1 MLGSKQSQAATGRG
15 KPAKSRKANPSPL
28 ATFSE
33 PHVIRALEYAR
44 AVVAGTIPAGKYV
57 VKACQRQLDDLARVG
72 WRYRFDEA
80 RGARVCN
87 FIECLAHIK
96 GPLAGQK
103 IRLEPWQSFILTTC
117 WGWLDRDSG
126 KRRFRRG
133 YTEVP
138 RGNGKSA
145 LSSGIGLYMLSAD
158 GEGGAEVYSAATTRD
173 QARIVFRDA
182 QQMARKAPDLS
193 SQLGVTVAAHN
204 IHVLKTASKFEA
216 LSAEGSSLDGL
227 NIHCAIVDELHAH
240 KTRTVYDVI
249 ETGTGKRP
257 QSLLWVITT
266 AGSDRSGICYEVRT
280 YLARVL
286 DGVVEDDSQFGIIYG
301 LDETDNWQNEAS
313 WRKANPNWGVS
324 VMPEVVAQLAN
335 KAMQL
340 PSAQNNF
347 LTKHLNTWVNADSAW
362 LPPESWAACADPSLT
377 LEDFAGEECI
387 VGLDLAT
394 KTDIAA
400 KSYLFRRVVDGL
412 PHYYLFGAYY
422 LPEAAL
428 TDGRNASYAG
438 WEISGR
444 LTSTPGDVTDF
455 GLIEADILADASRFK
470 VREVAFDPWQAT
482 DLAQRLQA
490 NGAAMVEYR
499 ATVQNF
505 SAPMKEL
512 AALVLQK
519 RLHHDGCPALAWMVS
534 NVVCHLDVK
543 ENVYPRKERPENKID
558 GVVSA
563 IMALGRWIISSEPDV
578 SVYER
583 RGMLLI

>member
-1 MLGSKQSQAATGRG
+1 M
-15 KPAKSRKANPSPL
+15 
-28 ATFSE
+28 
-33 PHVIRALEYAR
+33 
-44 AVVAGTIPAGKYV
+44 AGEIPAGRYV
-57 VKACQRQLDDLARVG
+57 RKACQRQLDDLARPA

-80 RGARVCN
+80 KAARVCK

-96 GPLAGQK
+96 GPLAGEK
-103 IRLEPWQSFILTTC
+103 IRLEPWQSFILTTV
-117 WGWLDRDSG
+117 WGWVDRDSG

-145 LSSGIGLYMLSAD
+145 LSSGIGLYMLAAD

-182 QQMARKAPDLS
+182 QQMARKAPDLAT
-193 SQLGVTVAAHN
+193 QLGVSVAAHN
-204 IHVLKTASKFEA
+204 IHVLRTASKFEA

-240 KTRTVYDVI
+240 KTRAVYDVI

-280 YLARVL
+280 YLTRVL

-301 LDETDNWQNEAS
+301 LDEADDWQAEAS
-313 WRKANPNWGVS
+313 WQKANPNWGVS
-324 VMPEVVAQLAN
+324 VMPDVVGQLAK

-362 LPPESWAACADPSLT
+362 LPPDAWAACADLKLT
-377 LEDFAGEECI
+377 LDDFAGEEC
-387 VGLDLAT
+387 VLALDLAT

-400 KSYLFRRVVDGL
+400 KTYLFRRAIEGVF
-412 PHYYLFGAYY
+412 HYYLFGSYY

-455 GLIEADILADASRFK
+455 GLIEADVLADASRFK
-470 VREVAFDPWQAT
+470 VREVAFDPWQAM

-505 SAPMKEL
+505 SAPMKEM

-519 RLHHDGCPALAWMVS
+519 RFHHDGCPALAWMVS
-534 NVVCHLDVK
+534 NVVCHLDAK

-558 GVVSA
+558 GVVAA
-563 IMALGRWIISSEPDV
+563 IMALGRWMTSAEEAKSFWM
-578 SVYER
+578 S
-583 RGMLLI
+583 